1 MNENFG
7 LSLVSIEF
15 GIDEQV
21 NWTERKKQTVPE
33 VLSIVGGLMGF
44 TLMILKFLIRSIQ
57 AQMFNFSLM
66 KQLFLYYPEK
76 LEAPSYDEDS
86 SSVVKINPSFRE
98 TP

>member
-1 MNENFG
+1 M
-7 LSLVSIEF
+7 SVEF

-44 TLMILKFLIRSIQ
+44 TMMFLKFLIRGIQ
-57 AQMFNFSLM
+57 AQMFNLSLM

-76 LEAPSYDEDS
+76 LESSSNDGDT
-86 SSVVKINPSFRE
+86 SSVV
-98 TP
+98 

>member
-1 MNENFG
+1 M
-7 LSLVSIEF
+7 SVEF

-44 TLMILKFLIRSIQ
+44 TMMFLKFLIRGIQ
-57 AQMFNFSLM
+57 AQMFNLSLM

-76 LEAPSYDEDS
+76 LESSSNYGDS
-86 SSVVKINPSFRE
+86 SSVV
-98 TP
+98 

>member
-7 LSLVSIEF
+7 LSLVSVEF

-21 NWTERKKQTVPE
+21 TRTERKKQTVPE

-44 TLMILKFLIRSIQ
+44 TMMFLKFLIRGIQ

-66 KQLFLYYPEK
+66 KQLFLYYPDK
-76 LEAPSYDEDS
+76 LESSSNDVDN
-86 SSVVKINPSFRE
+86 SSVVKMNP
-98 TP
+98 T

>member
-1 MNENFG
+1 M
-7 LSLVSIEF
+7 SVEF

-44 TLMILKFLIRSIQ
+44 TMMFLKFLIRGIQ
-57 AQMFNFSLM
+57 AQMFNLSLM

-76 LEAPSYDEDS
+76 LES
-86 SSVVKINPSFRE
+86 SSNDGDTLSVL
-98 TP
+98 

>member
-1 MNENFG
+1 M
-7 LSLVSIEF
+7 SVEF

-44 TLMILKFLIRSIQ
+44 TMMFLKFLIRGIQ
-57 AQMFNFSLM
+57 AQMFNLSLM

-76 LEAPSYDEDS
+76 LESSSNDGDN
-86 SSVVKINPSFRE
+86 SSVV
-98 TP
+98 